1 MGKRSNGQA
10 NIAIPSYFCVH
21 FPLGWPNS
29 PILCFLTWHT
39 KSLGCVTVTLTEE
52 LPSHDSIVASILLH
66 KHKQKSLQTYQANS
80 QGILEGGGGTTPRF
94 ECSVKANN
102 GETHIAP
109 SPREIAKTGPNSTEK
124 FLRSLRGI
132 PFIRNFYKDM
142 KCVIGIQISGSLVMA
157 WMTPSCGSKVIPS

>member
-1 MGKRSNGQA
+1 MYATRSWAAGIHPCGKLKGDA
-10 NIAIPSYFCVH
+10 
-21 FPLGWPNS
+21 G
-29 PILCFLTWHT
+29 HT